1 MLLGWSA
8 RRGTG
13 RRNGHGRATTSSVKA
28 ARDALFPYVRA
39 PHWHV
44 RDLVVGAE
52 LPEIDL
58 PLDEEPE
65 YNLAVTEADMA
76 RAQQVFERL
85 ERALGDQHPIRAR

>member
-1 MLLGWSA
+1 M
-8 RRGTG
+8 
-13 RRNGHGRATTSSVKA
+13 KA

-58 PLDEEPE
+58 PPGEEPE
-65 YNLAVTEADMA
+65 YNLAVTEADVA

-85 ERALGDQHPIRAR
+85 ERAISARRPSPA